1 MSTLGTR
8 EIEFEFTDD
17 GGGEFKPSGN
27 VVQVVF
33 DHVRRGDTERAAS
46 LLAASGSDVGDRLI
60 REAEIGASQELWRRL
75 ARLFAAARDVGRAA
89 RCAEAIGDH
98 DLAAGFHEAAYDW
111 ERAAE
116 AFQRAGNSRKAAEMY
131 ERSLAF
137 DKAAALYLEAGE
149 HLRAAECYARA
160 GAYYHA
166 GHLFMRLGRYE
177 KGVEVLQRVDR
188 MQKWFAESSALL
200 GKFFDKTGNAE
211 MAMAH
216 YADVV
221 RSRPL
226 DAATLETHHRLALLL
241 AENGRADHAGRLWSG
256 VLGLDPK
263 HPGAVEGM
271 KLLGSGGAARPALP
285 AGPAP
290 VRGAGLPLLVL
301 PGDGRAGDAP
311 EPPREEVAAVRVDFE
326 VLRTLPMFGALTLEE
341 LRSMHTLADRVT
353 FTPGDVLIEQGQ
365 PGAALFIVSS
375 GRVKVEVL
383 ADGKPP
389 VQVATLGQG
398 AALGEMAMVD
408 EAPTSARVTA
418 IEAVNAFRF
427 PLDRLATHLA
437 TDPRA
442 GFKVMRYLGRILS
455 VRLREANRAIAG

>member
-1 MSTLGTR
+1 MATFGTR
-8 EIEFEFTDD
+8 EIEFEFQED
-17 GGGEFKPSGN
+17 GGGEFRPSGN
-27 VVQVVF
+27 LVEVIF
-33 DHVRRGDTERAAS
+33 DHVRRGEIERAAA
-46 LLAASGSDVGDRLI
+46 LLAASGTDHGDRLI
-60 REAEIGASQELWRRL
+60 GEAEIGASNELWRRL
-75 ARLFAAARDVGRAA
+75 AKLFAAARDVGRAA
-89 RCAEAIGDH
+89 RCAEAIGDPSM
-98 DLAAGFHEAAYDW
+98 AAGFYEAAYDW
-111 ERAAE
+111 PAA
-116 AFQRAGNSRKAAEMY
+116 AAAYQRGGNSRKAAEMF
-131 ERSLAF
+131 ERSLEF
-137 DKAAALYLEAGE
+137 DRAAALYLEAGE
-149 HLRAAECYARA
+149 HLRAADCYARA

-166 GHLFMRLGRYE
+166 GHLYMRLGRYDQ
-177 KGVEVLQRVDR
+177 GVEVLQRVDR

-200 GKFFDKTGNAE
+200 GKFFDKTGNAG

-226 DAATLETHHRLALLL
+226 DAATLEVHHRLALLL
-241 AENGRADHAGRLWSG
+241 AENGRADQAGRLWSG
-256 VLGLDPK
+256 VLGVDPK
-263 HPGAVEGM
+263 HPGAAEGM

-285 AGPAP
+285 AASPPAP
-290 VRGAGLPLLVL
+290 GVGVPLLVL
-301 PGDGRAGDAP
+301 PGDGRAGADP
-311 EPPREEVAAVRVDFE
+311 EPPRQEVAAVRVDFE
-326 VLRTLPMFGALTLEE
+326 VLRQLPMFGALTLDE

-353 FTPGDVLIEQGQ
+353 FTPGDVLIEQGR
-365 PGAALFIVSS
+365 PGAALFIVAS

-383 ADGKPP
+383 AEGKPP

-418 IEAVNAFRF
+418 IEGVNAFRF

>member
-1 MSTLGTR
+1 MTVYGSR
-8 EIEFEFTDD
+8 EIEFEFSED

-27 VVQVVF
+27 VVEVVF
-33 DHVRRGDTERAAS
+33 DHVRRGETERAAS
-46 LLAASGSDVGDRLI
+46 LLAASGPDVGDHLI

-75 ARLFAAARDVGRAA
+75 AKLFAAARDVGRAA
-89 RCAEAIGDH
+89 KCAEAIGDH
-98 DLAAGFHEAAYDW
+98 ELTAGFYEAAYDW
-111 ERAAE
+111 PHAAE

-137 DKAAALYLEAGE
+137 DKAAALYLEAGD

-166 GHLFMRLGRYE
+166 GHLYMRLGRYE

-200 GKFFDKTGNAE
+200 GRFFDKTGNAE

-226 DAATLETHHRLALLL
+226 DAATLEVHHRLALLL
-241 AENGRADHAGRLWSG
+241 AGNGRADQAARLWGG
-256 VLGLDPK
+256 VLGVDPR
-263 HPGAVEGM
+263 HSGAVEGM
-271 KLLGSGGAARPALP
+271 KLLGPGTALKDGGD
-285 AGPAP
+285 
-290 VRGAGLPLLVL
+290 VDMLVL
-301 PGDGRAGDAP
+301 PGEGQAGAAP
-311 EPPREEVAAVRVDFE
+311 EPPRQEVAAVRVDFE
-326 VLRTLPMFGALTLEE
+326 VLRQLPMFGALTLEE
-341 LRSMHTLADRVT
+341 LRAMHTLADRVS
-353 FTPGDVLIEQGQ
+353 FAPGGVLIEQGQ
-365 PGAALFIVSS
+365 PGAALYVLAS
-375 GRVKVEVL
+375 GSVAVEVL
-383 ADGKPP
+383 APGKPP
-389 VQVATLGQG
+389 VKVATLGQG

-418 IEAVNAFRF
+418 IEQVAAFRF